1 MMTCSGNL
9 FKHLKHCYQTK
20 TNSEISQHDFH
31 CFENLMTL
39 KKKVIKYFIFIFIF
53 HICPKFQTQKKI
65 EKEKER
71 LIVTVCVFECFQS

>member
-1 MMTCSGNL
+1 MMTCSSNL

-39 KKKVIKYFIFIFIF
+39 KKKSDQIFSF
-53 HICPKFQTQKKI
+53 HIYFSHLSKISNPKKKG
-65 EKEKER
+65 KEKR
-71 LIVTVCVFECFQS
+71 LIVTICVFECFQS